1 MIWPVTIHYGDG
13 STVECADR
21 AAWDAAPAWHV
32 IGVSWPDE
40 DVNTDFAYGRSFYF
54 IAPWKYNRPVSGDAG
69 GLYDFLRETTGR
81 TDRSVDAITPDE
93 LISLGVKFGRTIS
106 TQDYNE
112 IIRPIVKRYK
122 MTTRAWNLP
131 ERNLV

>member
-1 MIWPVTIHYGDG
+1 MIWPVTIHYGDK
-13 STVECADR
+13 SEVVCHTKEE
-21 AAWDAAPAWHV
+21 WQTAPAWNV

-40 DVNTDFAYGRSFYF
+40 DVNTDFTYGRSFYF

-69 GLYDFLRETTGR
+69 GLYDYLRHFDEHR
-81 TDRSVDAITPDE
+81 AIAQIPPDL
-93 LISLGVKFGRTIS
+93 LIDYGVKFGRTIS

-112 IIRPIVKRYK
+112 IIKPIVKRYK